1 MGLGLSVRD
10 SGSAVV
16 DAVSRVEMKTERFV
30 GYGFTRQMAAN
41 SLLGMTDDEAD
52 RPRYTVY
59 IPENKNCPHADS
71 NDTAIS
77 EFLEKFTTYHPHDDE
92 YAVRPD
98 YIIETPLFF
107 KIKVENNVFFVYRT
121 RIGPNDMF
129 GYGSR
134 RSFAIMAM
142 LAVTVF
148 YASHS
153 VLAKFFKEACAL
165 KLVDI
170 EEDETYSITT
180 VADTGMKSVTY
191 NVVFEQANG
200 VYRATLQEDCACESS
215 SSDEGD
221 DE

>member
-1 MGLGLSVRD
+1 MGLSLSVRD
-10 SGSAVV
+10 VGSAVV
-16 DAVSRVEMKTERFV
+16 DAVTRVEMKTERFV

-41 SLLGMTDDEAD
+41 SLLGMMDDEAD
-52 RPRYTVY
+52 RPRYTTY
-59 IPENKNCPHADS
+59 RPENKNCPHADS
-71 NDTAIS
+71 DDTTIS

-98 YIIETPLFF
+98 YVIETPRFF
-107 KIKVENNVFFVYRT
+107 KIKVENNLFFVSRT

-142 LAVTVF
+142 LAVTAF
-148 YASHS
+148 YARQSGFT
-153 VLAKFFKEACAL
+153 KFFKEAYAL
-165 KLVDI
+165 ELFDI

-180 VADTGMKSVTY
+180 VTGTGMKSVTY

-215 SSDEGD
+215 SSSEEDEA
-221 DE
+221 